1 MGKPVYGITEHADG
15 TITFAFLEKSLTGV
29 QGVTTEE
36 NGTATEVYG
45 INGRRLSGLQGAA
58 PGVYIVRQGDTV
70 RKVLVK

>member
-1 MGKPVYGITEHADG
+1 M
-15 TITFAFLEKSLTGV
+15 

-45 INGRRLSGLQGAA
+45 INGRRLPGLQGAA